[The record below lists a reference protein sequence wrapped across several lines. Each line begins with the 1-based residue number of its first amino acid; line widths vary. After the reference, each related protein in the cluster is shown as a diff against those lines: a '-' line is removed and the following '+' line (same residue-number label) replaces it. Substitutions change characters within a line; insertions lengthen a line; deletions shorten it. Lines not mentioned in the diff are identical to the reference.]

1 MIFFSIDAVRTGT
14 VTTEMIYGRP
24 MIVYYI
30 SHSKNKRF
38 RIFGRGDTCFT
49 ICFDEVTLHN
59 FYSYDKYTDKWKF
72 YDGIKCYKSDF
83 GVYVN
88 INGNRC
94 YCTHICPAWM
104 ADGHAH
110 FE

>member
-1 MIFFSIDAVRTGT
+1 MLFFNVDAVRTAT
-14 VTTEMIYGRP
+14 VTTEMIDGRP

-49 ICFDEVTLHN
+49 IDECKVMLHN
-59 FYSYDKYTDKWKF
+59 FYSYDKYTDKWNF
-72 YDGIKCYKSDF
+72 YEGIKCHKSNF

-88 INGNRC
+88 VHGNRC
-94 YCTHICPAWM
+94 YCHHICPAWM
-104 ADGHAH
+104 SNGLFD
-110 FE
+110 

>member
-1 MIFFSIDAVRTGT
+1 MFFQIDAVKIGSP
-14 VTTEMIYGRP
+14 TTEMINGRP

-30 SHSKNKRF
+30 SSSNNKRF
-38 RIFGRGDTCFT
+38 KIYCRGDTCFT
-49 ICFDEVTLHN
+49 LCWDEVMLHN
-59 FYSYDKYTDKWKF
+59 FYSYDKYTDKWNF
-72 YDGIKCYKSDF
+72 YEGIKCHKSNF

-104 ADGHAH
+104 ANGRM
-110 FE
+110 

>member
-1 MIFFSIDAVRTGT
+1 MPFFSVNAIKTGT
-14 VTTEMIYGRP
+14 VTTEMIDGMP
-24 MIVYYI
+24 ILVYYI

-38 RIFGRGDTCFT
+38 RIFGREDTGFT
-49 ICFDEVTLHN
+49 IDYDVMLHN
-59 FYSYDKYTDKWKF
+59 FYSYDKYTDKWNF
-72 YDGIKCYKSDF
+72 YDGIKCHKSNF

-104 ADGHAH
+104 ANGL
-110 FE
+110 FN